1 MQQMHKR
8 LLNIK
13 FSDDINRLVEDI
25 GKVSIKRKDDKQ
37 SLVVD
42 VLFVLGMKYV
52 LVNYLRRNMWW
63 SWQ

>member
-1 MQQMHKR
+1 MHKR

-13 FSDDINRLVEDI
+13 FSDDINCLVEDI

-52 LVNYLRRNMWW
+52 LVNYLRRNM
-63 SWQ
+63 

>member
-1 MQQMHKR
+1 MHKR

-52 LVNYLRRNMWW
+52 LVNYLRRNM
-63 SWQ
+63 